1 MFRVKFENRNV
12 WGHVQAVLDFPEI
25 MRRAMDLHVQGRLSE
40 AEDLYRKILQ
50 EMPAQF
56 DALHNLGVLLLQ
68 RGDHQAALDYLK
80 HSSAINPQSASA
92 YLNMGNALRS
102 LGQLDQAVANY
113 DRALQIK
120 PAYAEAHNNRGVAL
134 RHLGRFADAIE
145 SYDRALAIKP
155 AYAEAHNNRATV
167 LREDLKNNE
176 EALAGAERAIALNPK
191 DSDAHL
197 NRAHALHAL
206 KRYGEAIASYREA
219 LACGGDRELLHYYL
233 GALDAESTPKTSPRR
248 YVESLFDQYAPRF
261 DQSLLGLKY
270 GIPEQLFN
278 AVNSVKPDYVRDI
291 ADLGCGTG
299 LCGPLFRPI
308 ARQLVGVDL
317 SASMLKKA
325 AERGTYDQLIKA
337 ELVDF
342 LNERQ
347 QSFDLIIATDVF
359 IYVGDLEAVFAAT
372 RTALRPGGQFAFSV
386 ESHDDKGFA
395 IRPSRRFAH
404 SLSYLQ
410 TLADKHGFRTRQT
423 IAVAVRQEEGQ
434 DIAGH
439 IAVLDLL

>member
-1 MFRVKFENRNV
+1 
-12 WGHVQAVLDFPEI
+12 
-25 MRRAMDLHVQGRLSE
+25 MDLHVGGQLSE
-40 AEDLYRKILQ
+40 AESLYRKILQ
-50 EMPAQF
+50 EMPSQF

-68 RGDHQAALDYLK
+68 RGDHQTALDCLK
-80 HSSAINPQSASA
+80 RSLAINPQSASA
-92 YLNMGNALRS
+92 HLNIGNALRS
-102 LGQLDQAVANY
+102 LGHLDQAVASY
-113 DRALQIK
+113 DRALQIR

-134 RHLGRFADAIE
+134 RHLGRFAEAVE
-145 SYDRALAIKP
+145 NYDRALAIKP
-155 AYAEAHNNRATV
+155 SYAEAHNNRSTV

-176 EALAGAERAIALNPK
+176 EALVNAESAIALDPK
-191 DSDAHL
+191 DPDAHL

-206 KRYGEAIASYREA
+206 KRHGEAIASYREA
-219 LACGGDRELLHYYL
+219 LACGGDPELLNYYL
-233 GALDAESTPKTSPRR
+233 GALGADSTPITSPRR

-270 GIPEQLFN
+270 GIPEELFN
-278 AVNSVKPDYVRDI
+278 AVTGIKPDGMRDI

-308 ARQLVGVDL
+308 ARLLVGVDL
-317 SASMLKKA
+317 STIMLEKA
-325 AERGTYDQLIKA
+325 AERGVYDQLIKA
-337 ELVDF
+337 DLIEF
-342 LNERQ
+342 LSARP

-359 IYVGDLEAVFAAT
+359 IYVGDLEAVFAAA

-386 ESHDDKGFA
+386 ESHDGGGFA

-404 SLSYLQ
+404 SLTYLQ
-410 TLADKHGFRTRQT
+410 SLAEKHGFRERQT

-439 IAVLDLL
+439 IAVLDML